1 MHSITTDISGIE
13 GTKPFTV
20 SPPSKAMDAM
30 KEAFVTHPNSSGAN
44 LEPKVE
50 EMLGCTE
57 SCIVRET
64 EATPNIPGEKDLIQ

>member
-1 MHSITTDISGIE
+1 
-13 GTKPFTV
+13 
-20 SPPSKAMDAM
+20 MDAM